1 MPKGSPELTQA
12 RREEIINAC
21 AQLYEN
27 MGFKDITLKEIANF
41 TSFTRPSIYNY
52 FQTKEEIFLALMQR
66 EYEVWTK
73 ELNSLQPSGKS
84 DRRLELADA
93 LAHTLERREQL
104 LKLLSTNLTEMED
117 NSRMERLVEFKRVF
131 GGSINAVRECLGRF
145 MPEMSEGEK
154 DDFIS
159 AFFPFVYGIYPY
171 AAVTDKQK
179 EAMALANISYRFLT
193 IYEIAFIGTKGLLGH

>member
-1 MPKGSPELTQA
+1 MPKGSPALTQA

-27 MGFKDITLKEIANF
+27 MGFKDITLKEIANY

-66 EYEVWTK
+66 EYEKWTE
-73 ELNSLQPSGKS
+73 ELNSLQPSGNS

-93 LAHTLERREQL
+93 LAHTLERRERL
-104 LKLLSTNLTEMED
+104 LKLLSTNLIEMED
-117 NSRMERLVEFKRVF
+117 NSRMERLVEFKNIY
-131 GGSINAVRECLGRF
+131 GHSINAVRECLGRF
-145 MPEMSEGEK
+145 IPEMSERKK

-179 EAMALANISYRFLT
+179 EAMALANISYRFPT